1 MITPYRVF
9 IAVLLL
15 TIGSLHTRL
24 WFGQGSF
31 AHVDGLQEKVE
42 RRASENESRRQ
53 RNAILKAEIKDLKQG
68 LDAVEDIA
76 RSELGLIKKGE
87 TFFLLVEE

>member
-1 MITPYRVF
+1 MITPYRVLL
-9 IAVLLL
+9 AVLLL
-15 TIGSLHTRL
+15 TIASLHTRL

-31 AHVDGLQEKVE
+31 AHVEGLQEKVE

-76 RSELGLIKKGE
+76 RSEWGLIKKGE